1 MFNIIQSGGLLGN
14 DLGNL
19 SKKLLLKLVPL
30 AEDVFPKLG
39 TKEMNLKEKNG
50 KAIIRAGKGVNLF
63 ISNEDIYD
71 IN

>member
-39 TKEMNLKEKNG
+39 TKEMNLKEKSG